1 MQMIKGMHLN
11 KKLNELADKLQ
22 GPAYIIT
29 ENTEYVEDIFLNK
42 YSCLFDIEVL
52 TLKQYIDKILIT
64 HRQFAR
70 HIYSQ
75 ADLVFMMRHI
85 LSSHTFNTIQ
95 FSSNSYEMILELIS
109 TLKKIHRNNITLEQF
124 FEDTLLSKKCEDL
137 YTINSLITGGYWTI
151 EEMVDDLL
159 DDTLKTPLYILS
171 DDYPHIASQELFK
184 KIDQYVPITLLEMTE
199 TDEVLNDYEDTIIHH
214 LFDNVNVHN
223 VAQGRVITGGHP
235 MQECMKIACDIKSR
249 IVNEQLQYEDFM
261 IITNQASYSDY
272 LTICFDEL
280 NIPATLSQNVA
291 CHYNSDYRK
300 MSRSL
305 SECTEHTF
313 KEIIQF
319 LQKQDI
325 SASMIKTLDAYKCDD
340 EISTEEFDLFLQC
353 IIPGNRV
360 TNKTG
365 VIVTSLEKGLT
376 ATQKHIY
383 LTGINETFLPLEI
396 SDKGFL
402 MEEDYKHF
410 NPHPLLLDEQLQ
422 AHYKRI
428 IQVLLNPYLSYTFSY
443 SKKNM
448 AANELIPS
456 ILMSRISDIFHLEQT
471 NPSLNLLKNSL
482 YLNQSRIDDDP
493 INRFIDYYKMTSNQP
508 EFIKDT
514 DKLGRG
520 VSISRL
526 ETYNKCPFSY
536 YIKYGLKITEK
547 REDTLQSSELGS
559 LCHYLMEK
567 CLDNETLVDIEAKHY
582 IEENLKEKY
591 DDHPMNQYFIN
602 NLIED
607 MKMTIKIIQKQL
619 KLGDYVPVAKEKE
632 ISGQIGDVPFSGI
645 IDRVDEF
652 GNYARI
658 VDYKSSSKEID
669 LNLTMQG
676 FNIQMLVYLDMLC
689 KQENKDRAGMLYFN
703 MKKRILTRD
712 TSYALGDEDVLKE
725 YRMEGYMV
733 DDGSTNSVK
742 GLGSTPELIAPV
754 KIKKSGEY
762 ANSAKVIS
770 PDELDQIMEYVE
782 NHISELYKKIHD
794 GLIPIHPTLTDGA
807 QPGSDFKVYPCTYC
821 PYKSVC
827 LFDVFENENRIIAK
841 DMYKKLKGS
850 DENA

>member
-1 MQMIKGMHLN
+1 MQIIKGMHLN

-402 MEEDYKHF
+402 MEEDYKQF

-669 LNLTMQG
+669 LNLAMQG

-841 DMYKKLKGS
+841 DMYKKLKG
-850 DENA
+850 DD

>member
-1 MQMIKGMHLN
+1 MQIIKGMHLN

-124 FEDTLLSKKCEDL
+124 FQDTLLSKKCEDL

-402 MEEDYKHF
+402 MEEDYKQF

-669 LNLTMQG
+669 LNLAMQG

-841 DMYKKLKGS
+841 DMYKKLKG
-850 DENA
+850 DD

>member
-1 MQMIKGMHLN
+1 MQIIKGMRLN
-11 KKLNELADKLQ
+11 KKLNELAEHLQ

-29 ENTEYVEDIFLNK
+29 ENTEYVEDLFLNK

-52 TLKQYIDKILIT
+52 TLKQYIDKILIS
-64 HRQFAR
+64 HKQFAR

-75 ADLVFMMRHI
+75 ADLVFIMRHI
-85 LSSHTFNTIQ
+85 LSCHTFNTIQ

-124 FEDTLLSKKCEDL
+124 FEDTLLNKKCEDL
-137 YTINSLITGGYWTI
+137 YTINSHITGGYWTI
-151 EEMVDDLL
+151 EEMVEDLIDDS
-159 DDTLKTPLYILS
+159 LKTPLYIMS
-171 DDYPHIASQELFK
+171 DDYPHIASKELFK
-184 KIDQYVPITLLEMTE
+184 KIDNYVPVTLLEMTDA
-199 TDEVLNDYEDTIIHH
+199 DEVLNEYEDTIIHH
-214 LFDNVNVHN
+214 LFDNVDVHN
-223 VAQGRVITGGHP
+223 VAEGRVITGGHP

-280 NIPATLSQNVA
+280 NIPATLSQNET

-305 SECTEHTF
+305 SECKGHTF

-319 LQKQDI
+319 LQRQDI

-402 MEEDYKHF
+402 MEEDYKQF

-456 ILMSRISDIFHLEQT
+456 ILMSRLSDLFELEYI
-471 NPSLNLLKNSL
+471 NPPLNLIKNNL
-482 YLNQSRIDDDP
+482 YLNQSRIDEDP
-493 INRFIDYYKMTSNQP
+493 INRLIDHYKMTSNQP

-567 CLDNETLVDIEAKHY
+567 CLDDETLVDIEAKHY

-591 DDHPMNQYFIN
+591 DGHPMNQYFIN

-669 LNLTMQG
+669 LNLAMQG

-827 LFDVFENENRIIAK
+827 LFDVFENKNRMIAK
-841 DMYKKLKGS
+841 DMYKKLKGD